1 MWRRGRALCGW
12 LAIGT
17 IAVAGCSGDEAAQP
31 ITPTQPPSF
40 VTVPGLSDDEL
51 TVAPTST
58 VPSTSIEPALAPLD
72 GPADPRSD
80 PFGSR
85 AYRPLLPSAPVEQ
98 WAITID
104 RSTFPT
110 IHAVGD
116 LLVLHR
122 VTPDDDHSLI
132 AVDRDDGS
140 MTWEF
145 DPDDSLLAYVI
156 GQAILVQLR
165 SPGDLEWVVVDP
177 FTGVATPFAV
187 DGQPWF
193 RTDYVT
199 FVAFDRCRTTFHDTV
214 DLSVVGQF
222 CAAGVGSETFTER
235 VDDGIVER
243 SPADLSVVSDVIP
256 VPPGLPDRTRF
267 TVIGDSVVASSSA
280 EVSVFRRDGTLIGSA
295 PDPGEVMVAPVGAG
309 SDAVLIHAYETGQT
323 IAYDVTD
330 LDVLWTRPGV
340 VDVFGVVD
348 GVPLGLFSSDAGTEV
363 FDLDTGDTLC
373 EIDDGVRLAENAL
386 YSLDGVVYGLDC
398 IERWTVDIVD
408 GAMFEMVDGGVLVVD
423 RIDDASVELRFSA

>member
-1 MWRRGRALCGW
+1 MWRRGRAVCGW

-17 IAVAGCSGDEAAQP
+17 IAVAGCSSGEAEQP
-31 ITPTQPPSF
+31 TTPTQPPSF

-51 TVAPTST
+51 AVVPTST
-58 VPSTSIEPALAPLD
+58 VPSTSIEPAHPPLD

-80 PFGSR
+80 PFGAR
-85 AYRPLLPSAPVEQ
+85 AYRPLLPSAPVER
-98 WAITID
+98 WSITID

-110 IHAVGD
+110 IHAVAD

-122 VTPDDDHSLI
+122 ITPDDDHSLI
-132 AVDRDDGS
+132 ALDRDDGS
-140 MTWEF
+140 ITWEY
-145 DPDDSLLAYVI
+145 DPDDSLLVDVI

-193 RTDYVT
+193 GTDYVT

-222 CAAGVGSETFTER
+222 CAAGVGPETFTER

-267 TVIGDSVVASSSA
+267 MVIGDAVVASSSA

-295 PDPGEVMVAPVGAG
+295 PNPGEIMVVPAGAG
-309 SDAVLIHAYETGQT
+309 SDAVMIYAHVTGQT
-323 IAYDVTD
+323 VAYDVTD

-348 GVPLGLFSSDAGTEV
+348 GAPLGLFSSDAGTEV
-363 FDLDTGDTLC
+363 FDLETGDTRC
-373 EIDDGVRLAENAL
+373 VIDDGVRPAENAL
-386 YSLDGVVYGLDC
+386 YSFEGVVYGLDC
-398 IERWTVDIVD
+398 VERWSVDRGDDAV
-408 GAMFEMVDGGVLVVD
+408 FTMVDDGVLIVERV
-423 RIDDASVELRFSA
+423 DDAGVELRFLS